1 MSEKIQ
7 ARTDD
12 RFGIIC
18 GDKKGLIL
26 GTRGKGN
33 VPKNGTKKW
42 CREGWDER
50 DGGQLI
56 QLAKDNG
63 RENMVSIGVRRWTVV

>member
-26 GTRGKGN
+26 GTKGKGN
-33 VPKNGTKKW
+33 VPKNGTKN
-42 CREGWDER
+42 GVER
-50 DGGQLI
+50 GGM
-56 QLAKDNG
+56 KGTVDN
-63 RENMVSIGVRRWTVV
+63 